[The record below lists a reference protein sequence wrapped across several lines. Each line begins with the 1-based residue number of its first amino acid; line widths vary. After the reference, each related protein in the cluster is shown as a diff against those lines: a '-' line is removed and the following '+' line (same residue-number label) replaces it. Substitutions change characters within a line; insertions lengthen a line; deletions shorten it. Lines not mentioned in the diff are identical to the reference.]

1 MLHESIVLNY
11 SVMYKR
17 SIATT
22 FSRLWLRRQQQRR
35 RRRWC
40 SLMKFIKS
48 MECGNSERNEGRK
61 EWQKNG
67 ESDRKG
73 NDLSAF
79 TTMRGSFLPL
89 INSGSD
95 NLQKQ
100 WIRHNRERKR
110 LVAYKWKWVRERYD
124 VGYVVNIIELLRL
137 KTELVKTWVNY
148 CCLFW
153 RQSGDNLLK
162 NFRVE

>member
-1 MLHESIVLNY
+1 
-11 SVMYKR
+11 
-17 SIATT
+17 
-22 FSRLWLRRQQQRR
+22 
-35 RRRWC
+35 
-40 SLMKFIKS
+40 MKFIKS

-61 EWQKNG
+61 EWQKNGESDRKGNDLSAFTKFIKSMECGNSERKEGQKNG